1 MHNVN
6 EYLAEITLQMLE
18 IIDLWKIYRS
28 RAFEYPALRGIS
40 LKVETGE
47 FLAVVGPSGSG
58 KTTLLNLVGALDFP
72 TRGEILLDGVSY
84 GSVGKGGLVELR
96 RKKIGF
102 VFQTYNLL
110 SQLTTLENVELP
122 LIAQG
127 ISPKMRHERV
137 MRLLERLGLA
147 EKANKKPWELSGGE
161 QQRVAI
167 ARALVNDPALILADE
182 PTGNLDSKNAVAVA
196 SLLRE
201 VNEVDGKTIVLVTHN
216 MEIARY
222 ADRIVY
228 LRDGMIEREEVVGK

>member
-1 MHNVN
+1 
-6 EYLAEITLQMLE
+6 
-18 IIDLWKIYRS
+18 
-28 RAFEYPALRGIS
+28 
-40 LKVETGE
+40 
-47 FLAVVGPSGSG
+47 
-58 KTTLLNLVGALDFP
+58 
-72 TRGEILLDGVSY
+72 
-84 GSVGKGGLVELR
+84 
-96 RKKIGF
+96 
-102 VFQTYNLL
+102 
-110 SQLTTLENVELP
+110 
-122 LIAQG
+122 
-127 ISPKMRHERV
+127 MRHERV

>member
-1 MHNVN
+1 
-6 EYLAEITLQMLE
+6 MLE
-18 IIDLWKIYRS
+18 IIDLWKIYRAM
-28 RAFEYPALRGIS
+28 AFEYPALRGIS

-72 TRGEILLDGVSY
+72 TRGEIMLDGVSY
-84 GSVGKGGLVELR
+84 GSVGKGGLAELR
-96 RKKIGF
+96 RTKIGF
-102 VFQTYNLL
+102 IFQTYNLL

-127 ISPKMRHERV
+127 ISPKIRHERA

-201 VNEVDGKTIVLVTHN
+201 VNKADGKTIILVTHN

-228 LRDGMIEREEVVGK
+228 LRDGMIEREELVGK